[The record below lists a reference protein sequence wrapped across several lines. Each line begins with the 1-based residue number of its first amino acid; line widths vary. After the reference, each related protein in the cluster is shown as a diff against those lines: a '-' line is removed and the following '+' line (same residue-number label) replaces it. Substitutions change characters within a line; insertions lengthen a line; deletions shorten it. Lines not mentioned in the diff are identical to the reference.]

1 MDEDFFNNELI
12 EGFEQML
19 DNREYRYY
27 DSEDLVEILEFYI
40 EVNDSEYT
48 KRALDFAEKMHPENI
63 DIKIKRIEYFLTIED
78 LKKAAKLIKDL
89 KDLAA
94 NELDYLLVQARFW
107 GMKNMPRKAIS
118 FYEEALQIDEEET
131 DFICNCIGNEYLN
144 LDEVHSAL
152 IAFRKALKF
161 NPENDY
167 TFYSIIQCYEEIH

>member
-1 MDEDFFNNELI
+1 MDEDFFNSELI

-27 DSEDLVEILEFYI
+27 DSEDLVEIIEFYL
-40 EVNDSEYT
+40 EVNDSEYA

-94 NELDYLLVQARFW
+94 NELDYLLVQA
-107 GMKNMPRKAIS
+107 
-118 FYEEALQIDEEET
+118 
-131 DFICNCIGNEYLN
+131 
-144 LDEVHSAL
+144 
-152 IAFRKALKF
+152 
-161 NPENDY
+161 
-167 TFYSIIQCYEEIH
+167 